1 MLRFMMCRGWQFIT
15 GTEEP
20 INQVKNDYGVVAYPA
35 KPDGR
40 EIAHSRVIVLIDRDG
55 IVRKAYAGQYFPEN
69 DIIRELE
76 YLISQ

>member
-1 MLRFMMCRGWQFIT
+1 LTSTIPPRWQFLT

-20 INQVKNDYGVVAYPA
+20 IHQVKNDYGVVAYPA
-35 KPDGR
+35 KPDGW

-55 IVRKAYAGQYFPEN
+55 IVRKAYADQYFPEN